1 MAVTEHVIALEDD
14 SALVLAVQ
22 AGDTEAYAELF
33 RRHYPSVRRAC
44 ARRLRDLG
52 EADEVA
58 QAAFVRALERIDR
71 CGGERRFGAW
81 VQVIA
86 QRLCIDTI
94 RAQTRTTPREDPLEG
109 ERELGPNTPEDR
121 ALDADTAATL
131 RIALAT
137 LPPRQRDV
145 VIARDLEERRPPE
158 IAAAFG
164 LSIGAV
170 DSLLLRARRR
180 LAGAYRAAAGEQ
192 GLSTTASSAAVA
204 GGTVAAGNHGLVGA
218 FLAGV
223 RAVRD
228 AVIGIPALGTAP
240 AAATPVV
247 ASPTARRTAAAAVA
261 AALALTGVGGA
272 ASRGPSAPAV
282 PEVPAVHVPAPPPV
296 DLPAIP
302 GAPAPPAA
310 PALPDVAGLVSS
322 AEVSSPA
329 PTVSSLP
336 SLSTATAPIV
346 PAVPALPALPAAPDL
361 VTPPVAETVDG
372 VVAAVTAVTSKVT
385 DTLGSLAP
393 VRS

>member
-1 MAVTEHVIALEDD
+1 LAVTEQVLALEDD
-14 SALVLAVQ
+14 ASLVLAVQ

-44 ARRLRDLG
+44 ARRLRDVC

-94 RAQTRTTPREDPLEG
+94 RAETRTTPREDPLAGG

-121 ALDADTAATL
+121 ALDADRAATL
-131 RIALAT
+131 RAALST
-137 LPPRQRDV
+137 LPPRQREV

-180 LAGAYRAAAGEQ
+180 LAGAYKAAAGEQ
-192 GLSTTASSAAVA
+192 GISTAASSAAVA
-204 GGTVAAGNHGLVGA
+204 GGTVAAGNHGIVDA
-218 FLAGV
+218 IAAGV

-228 AVIGIPALGTAP
+228 AVTSIPALATTP
-240 AAATPVV
+240 AAATNP
-247 ASPTARRTAAAAVA
+247 STPQPRRTAEAEHPNAIAR
-261 AALALTGVGGA
+261 TG
-272 ASRGPSAPAV
+272 
-282 PEVPAVHVPAPPPV
+282 
-296 DLPAIP
+296 
-302 GAPAPPAA
+302 
-310 PALPDVAGLVSS
+310 
-322 AEVSSPA
+322 
-329 PTVSSLP
+329 
-336 SLSTATAPIV
+336 
-346 PAVPALPALPAAPDL
+346 
-361 VTPPVAETVDG
+361 
-372 VVAAVTAVTSKVT
+372 
-385 DTLGSLAP
+385 LGSG
-393 VRS
+393 VNDE

>member
-1 MAVTEHVIALEDD
+1 LAVTEQVLVLEDD
-14 SALVLAVQ
+14 ASLVLAVQ

-33 RRHYPSVRRAC
+33 RRHYPAVRRAC
-44 ARRLRDLG
+44 ARRLRDVC

-94 RAQTRTTPREDPLEG
+94 RAEARTTPSEDPLAGG

-121 ALDADTAATL
+121 ALDADRAATL
-131 RIALAT
+131 RAALST

-145 VIARDLEERRPPE
+145 VIARDLEDRRPPE

-192 GLSTTASSAAVA
+192 GITTAASSAAVA
-204 GGTVAAGNHGLVGA
+204 GGTVAAGNRGIVDGIA
-218 FLAGV
+218 AGV

-228 AVIGIPALGTAP
+228 AIVNVPALATTP
-240 AAATPVV
+240 AAAPV
-247 ASPTARRTAAAAVA
+247 ATSPVARRTAAAALTAVI
-261 AALALTGVGGA
+261 ALTGLGA
-272 ASRGPSAPAV
+272 PSHDARTPLARPTVPAVDIPATPRLSVPPAPQTPTPPATPDLAGIVPSVSAPAV
-282 PEVPAVHVPAPPPV
+282 PVATLPPAPQASDAPAVTIPA
-296 DLPAIP
+296 LPAIP
-302 GAPAPPAA
+302 V
-310 PALPDVAGLVSS
+310 LPGL
-322 AEVSSPA
+322 
-329 PTVSSLP
+329 
-336 SLSTATAPIV
+336 
-346 PAVPALPALPAAPDL
+346 AV
-361 VTPPVAETVDG
+361 PPVAQTATDV
-372 VVAAVTAVTSKVT
+372 VTAVAGVTSTLT
-385 DTLGSLAP
+385 DALAAGAP
-393 VRS
+393 VAP

>member
-1 MAVTEHVIALEDD
+1 LAVTEQVLALEDD
-14 SALVLAVQ
+14 ASLVLAVQ

-44 ARRLRDLG
+44 ARRLRAVA

-58 QAAFVRALERIDR
+58 QAALVGALERIDR

-94 RAQTRTTPREDPLEG
+94 RAEARTTPREDPLAGG

-121 ALDADTAATL
+121 ALDADRAAAL
-131 RIALAT
+131 RAALST

-180 LAGAYRAAAGEQ
+180 LAGAYKAAAGEQ
-192 GLSTTASSAAVA
+192 GISTAASSAAVA
-204 GGTVAAGNHGLVGA
+204 GGTVAAGNRGIIDA
-218 FLAGV
+218 ITAGV

-228 AVIGIPALGTAP
+228 AVVNIPAFATTP
-240 AAATPVV
+240 AAAPV
-247 ASPTARRTAAAAVA
+247 ATSPAARRTAAVA
-261 AALALTGVGGA
+261 LTAALALTGLGAGGHDA
-272 ASRGPSAPAV
+272 TPIAHPT
-282 PEVPAVHVPAPPPV
+282 VPAVAVPAAPSITVPPAPQ
-296 DLPAIP
+296 
-302 GAPAPPAA
+302 APAPPAVPDLTGLVPSVPAPAVPTPTLPAATDLPSAPDAPAITA
-310 PALPDVAGLVSS
+310 PALPVLPEVVVGPIAQTVTDV
-322 AEVSSPA
+322 
-329 PTVSSLP
+329 
-336 SLSTATAPIV
+336 
-346 PAVPALPALPAAPDL
+346 
-361 VTPPVAETVDG
+361 
-372 VVAAVTAVTSKVT
+372 VTAVTGVTSTLT
-385 DTLGSLAP
+385 DTLTAGAP
-393 VRS
+393 VAP